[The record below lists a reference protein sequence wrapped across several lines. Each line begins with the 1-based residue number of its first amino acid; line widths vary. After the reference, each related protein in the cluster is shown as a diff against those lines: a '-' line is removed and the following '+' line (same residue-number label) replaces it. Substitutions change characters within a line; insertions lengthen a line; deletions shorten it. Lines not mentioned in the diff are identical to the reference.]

1 MRKGGL
7 HTCIPADQTCVRKE
21 VMAAP
26 EESIQKAAV
35 QDLPT
40 LGLEQKRV
48 KDGKPAPEGM
58 CLSLWPSE
66 IINEKILQVEV

>member
-1 MRKGGL
+1 
-7 HTCIPADQTCVRKE
+7 
-21 VMAAP
+21 MAAP

-48 KDGKPAPEGM
+48 EDGKPAPEGM